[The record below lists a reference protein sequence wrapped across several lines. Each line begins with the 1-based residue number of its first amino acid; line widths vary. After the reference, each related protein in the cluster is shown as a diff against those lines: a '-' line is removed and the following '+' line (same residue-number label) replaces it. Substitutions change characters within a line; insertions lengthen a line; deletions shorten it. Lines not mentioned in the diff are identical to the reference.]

1 MMTSWGAANRAR
13 LLSRFNHN
21 FSPHCWRRMSEQMS
35 RDGAGVHPRRGS
47 IAQDRRRIGWRPGKC
62 SDSLGQ
68 LGETSRGPVRGGKT
82 PRTSCRGRDSD
93 GTLARPC
100 TTAASGE
107 TNAGQRSGTIGGGWA
122 GEQQALSGL
131 QAPAIWLFSA
141 RCGPRLIRG
150 PTPGKYI

>member
-82 PRTSCRGRDSD
+82 PRTNCRGRDSSL
-93 GTLARPC
+93 GWHARTTLHNRGERRDERG
-100 TTAASGE
+100 AALRDDRRGL
-107 TNAGQRSGTIGGGWA
+107 GGGAA
-122 GEQQALSGL
+122 GAKWPTG
-131 QAPAIWLFSA
+131 A
-141 RCGPRLIRG
+141 RDLAVLG
-150 PTPGKYI
+150 